1 MKEEDTKQF
10 IIKELSK
17 FKFQQ
22 YTKGFKYLVEAIY
35 LSIIDENALD
45 NLSKNVFPII
55 AKKYNEKSF
64 FNVKWCIDKVIEG
77 MYNFTD
83 INIISNYFNLD
94 YNMKPSLKFIVYTV
108 VCKYKHSLKV

>member
-35 LSIIDENALD
+35 LSIIDELQKSIMK
-45 NLSKNVFPII
+45 NLFL
-55 AKKYNEKSF
+55 
-64 FNVKWCIDKVIEG
+64 
-77 MYNFTD
+77 M
-83 INIISNYFNLD
+83 SNGA
-94 YNMKPSLKFIVYTV
+94 
-108 VCKYKHSLKV
+108 